1 MKPFP
6 GSTTGS
12 TQCSNHLFL
21 HLFWLL
27 TIASVHRCYFELF
40 FLLND
45 FCEVKV
51 QLAIS
56 PFPAEFHERSVST
69 QRDLKTL
76 HFTSC
81 ARIWSRKISCLPPKR
96 RLKSMDLGW
105 LKWANPTAMS
115 FLLYSLA
122 RSWYEV
128 IHIRRRQMFPLPR
141 TFLKII
147 DFGLAYEFKPDVVRC
162 RGVGYPFEFS
172 ACHRVYH
179 NFSQFLIYGKLWS
192 FFQVYHGF
200 YLFTIY
206 IFTII
211 YIVRL
216 EVPGLLCI
224 CKLTCQ
230 PMTTK
235 AGTPFYVA
243 PQASMGR
250 GGRLH
255 VGSCP
260 CQVTTVVSG
269 RFRCRN
275 AWENAWESLRDW
287 EILGI
292 QRQESHSV
300 VASRRF
306 WKANMTSQ
314 LICGVVASSCALRFF
329 GLCGFVEDCHCFIS
343 YSYLVNSCHIF
354 VDGSRLSDIRSF
366 AYFWYFL
373 IFLVITKS
381 NGADILLDLLVFA
394 LALGLGGLK
403 PGMSYSVG
411 IPPFGV
417 TLTRRFCKRPV
428 EAGGIRWNHSELLR
442 LEHPWARFP
451 RALLVSIQQ
460 IGKTCLGGEETVE
473 LTKCDT
479 QNWDQGPGRQGTLSL
494 KWQILE
500 NTKTL
505 PFSSFLQPF
514 GEISR
519 SFSPLWNR
527 WSEPSKSWLGA
538 TKRFRCRCKLS
549 VWNRRTA
556 RSCGDFP
563 TFCSP
568 RCGLVGLVDARHGEH
583 RVVTRTRPR
592 VRQVHPRP
600 HQQLRSKRRRP
611 WNETALSKRSD
622 LIIRP

>member
-1 MKPFP
+1 MQQPSVLAP
-6 GSTTGS
+6 ILAVDDCLC
-12 TQCSNHLFL
+12 TQM
-21 HLFWLL
+21 LFWVILWM
-27 TIASVHRCYFELF
+27 ISVRLKFNL
-40 FLLND
+40 
-45 FCEVKV
+45 
-51 QLAIS
+51 
-56 PFPAEFHERSVST
+56 PFHHFQQNFTNVLSW
-69 QRDLKTL
+69 QRDLTTL

-115 FLLYSLA
+115 FLLYSSA

-206 IFTII
+206 IYIFTII

-255 VGSCP
+255 HVGIVGSCP
-260 CQVTTVVSG
+260 CQVTTVPENRWEIGNFWESRDKRVIPWLLHAGSG
-269 RFRCRN
+269 RQIWPVSWSVELWRHHVRSDFLGF
-275 AWENAWESLRDW
+275 AASLRIVTVSFLIH
-287 EILGI
+287 ILSI
-292 QRQESHSV
+292 
-300 VASRRF
+300 
-306 WKANMTSQ
+306 
-314 LICGVVASSCALRFF
+314 L
-329 GLCGFVEDCHCFIS
+329 
-343 YSYLVNSCHIF
+343 SYLC
-354 VDGSRLSDIRSF
+354 RWKQT
-366 AYFWYFL
+366 FWHSIICLFL
-373 IFLVITKS
+373 IFSDISGDHQIEWGRHTVGSVGLCFGS
-381 NGADILLDLLVFA
+381 GALR
-394 LALGLGGLK
+394 GLK
-403 PGMSYSVG
+403 PPRYVLLCGY
-411 IPPFGV
+411 PPFWGDTDKKV
-417 TLTRRFCKRPV
+417 LQK
-428 EAGGIRWNHSELLR
+428 AGGIRWNREPSIERFHPEILWFTHPFQSLWTVA
-442 LEHPWARFP
+442 PWARFP

-479 QNWDQGPGRQGTLSL
+479 QNWDQGPGRQETLSL

-527 WSEPSKSWLGA
+527 WPEPSKSWLGA